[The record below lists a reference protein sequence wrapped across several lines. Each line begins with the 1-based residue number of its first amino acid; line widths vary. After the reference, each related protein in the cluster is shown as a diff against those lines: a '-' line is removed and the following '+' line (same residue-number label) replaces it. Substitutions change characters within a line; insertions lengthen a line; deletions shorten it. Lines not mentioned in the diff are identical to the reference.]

1 MTEAHQQQQ
10 EAVRASFAV
19 AFFEAL
25 RNLLDPRRLDATVPL
40 WLPVA
45 EQLVDVYRTASAEVG
60 LDYYQAH
67 RAAEKIDAP
76 LPELAAEPVNR
87 DAIRTSL
94 VVCGPVAI
102 KQATGQGATLA
113 EAVRIGETRAEA
125 AAARHVLNGSRDAV
139 HAAVDADAECLG
151 FVRVTDADPCWLC
164 AMQASR
170 GPVFLSE
177 ATAITRRE
185 MTPEYAKF
193 LRANPDGGRFKGKQ
207 FTGNRVPYHDGCQC
221 SAEPLYSYDTP
232 WPGSGREFDALWR
245 DATKGLAGADA
256 RKAFRR
262 AVAARSP
269 TQSAEARRKSRAD
282 ARRAE
287 AEQHPP
293 LPEPDTAPAGTAS
306 DVPPDDSAPAPEPD
320 TTVDDTGTGPLG
332 DLSALSD
339 DELFALFGE
348 RAADE
353 SAVAAI
359 TAEMDRR
366 DNPDDAQDDEGQD
379 DEELTPEQWRVEELV
394 AAGWDWQDAYAE
406 AHNVDADELERQA
419 RAAEVDAHR
428 RTGETRD
435 EAVRRM
441 YDEYVQVA
449 YVAAE
454 DATAGHM
461 LSKAGRAA
469 DVDPLSLFSGT
480 TARARKYAS
489 EDLLRWWADHGRMTY
504 TEYKAQ
510 VLGRE
515 TDRAAAAVTA
525 MQSNGRDFI

>member
-1 MTEAHQQQQ
+1 M
-10 EAVRASFAV
+10 
-19 AFFEAL
+19 
-25 RNLLDPRRLDATVPL
+25 LDPRRLDATTPL

-45 EQLVDVYRTASAEVG
+45 EQLVDVYRKTSAEAG

-67 RAAEKIDAP
+67 RAAKGIHAP
-76 LPELAAEPVNR
+76 LPDLAAETGNR
-87 DAIRTSL
+87 DAVRTSL
-94 VVCGPVAI
+94 IVCGPVAI
-102 KQATGQGATLA
+102 KHATGQGATLA
-113 EAVRIGETRAEA
+113 EAVHIGETRAEA
-125 AAARHVLNGSRDAV
+125 AAARHVLNGGRDSV

-177 ATAITRRE
+177 VSAVLRRE
-185 MTPEYAKF
+185 TTPEYAAF
-193 LRANPDGGRFKGKQ
+193 LRANPDGGRYRGKK
-207 FTGNRVPYHDGCQC
+207 FTGRRVPYHDGCQC
-221 SAEPLYSYDTP
+221 TAEPLYSYDAP
-232 WPGSGREFDALWR
+232 WPGTGREFDALWQ
-245 DATKGLAGADA
+245 DATKGRTGADA
-256 RKAFRR
+256 RRAFRR
-262 AVAARSP
+262 AVAAASP
-269 TQSAEARRKSRAD
+269 TQSADARRRKRAD

-293 LPEPDTAPAGTAS
+293 LPEPDTDRAGTRS
-306 DVPPDDSAPAPEPD
+306 DVPPEEPAPAPEPD
-320 TTVDDTGTGPLG
+320 AAPAETGTGPGPLG
-332 DLSALSD
+332 DLSRLSD

-348 RAADE
+348 HAADE
-353 SAVAAI
+353 NAVAAI

-366 DNPDDAQDDEGQD
+366 DVPDGGDVAQGV
-379 DEELTPEQWRVEELV
+379 EELTPEQRRVEELV
-394 AAGWDWQDAYAE
+394 SQGWDWQDAYAE
-406 AHNVDADELERQA
+406 AHGVDADELDRQA

-428 RTGETRD
+428 YTGETRD

-441 YDEYVQVA
+441 YDEYVQVS

-469 DVDPLSLFSGT
+469 DVNPLSLFSGT

-489 EDLLRWWADHGRMTY
+489 EDLLRWWSEHGRMTF
-504 TEYKAQ
+504 TEYRAQ